1 MKNGTRNGG
10 HEFDRVL
17 LLGESEHIVFR
28 LYGLGLSAREIAGE
42 LNPRNISKT
51 HLSFKTVDTYLE
63 RVKNKLRLQT
73 RREVLQLSIRY
84 NNSRLKRV
92 PLYPHEA
99 RYKFAK

>member
-1 MKNGTRNGG
+1 MTNGTRNGAR
-10 HEFDRVL
+10 EFERVL
-17 LLGESEHIVFR
+17 LLGESEHVVFR
-28 LYGLGLSAREIAGE
+28 LFGLGLSARQIADE

-84 NNSRLKRV
+84 NASGLKRT

-99 RYKFAK
+99 RYKFLK